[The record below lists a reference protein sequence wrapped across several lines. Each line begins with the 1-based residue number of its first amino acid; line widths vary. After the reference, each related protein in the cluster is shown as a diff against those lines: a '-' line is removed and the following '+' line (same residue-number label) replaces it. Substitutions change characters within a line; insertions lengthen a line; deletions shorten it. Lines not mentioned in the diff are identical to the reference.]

1 MQNLLKK
8 FKHLRKRLAYK
19 LITYYGLLLALF
31 IAIAFNLDKFD
42 ARKFSPISIKDQ
54 TYFKR
59 ESLNTQESLNL
70 DEIFERNL
78 SVETENGYDVIL
90 EEEKTGN
97 LSGVNQSN
105 VRALQVFIYQTH
117 QQNEPLQR
125 RFENIEIYGPFV
137 VNSPTHSYNQ
147 YFIKAVDAQKEW
159 LNTILD
165 SPLLISLGLLF
176 LGAPLLLGLSFK
188 ITKPV
193 HNLTVSANAIAEGHL
208 EPNPKLETEGIY
220 EIREVGKSFN
230 HMVRSLKELTN
241 QQQRMISDISHEL
254 KTPLARLQLA
264 TAILRRKNGEIA
276 EINRMEAEIGKLDQ
290 MVKDLLIISRQNL
303 NHQLSKHIFK
313 INEIWE
319 DVLED
324 AKFETSQSN
333 IILIV
338 KQNIQNPEFYSINGS
353 EESLSSAFENVVRNA
368 QKYTNNMISISM
380 DIENEHLMLTVE
392 DNGAGV
398 PESEYENI
406 LKPFYRVDEAR
417 TRETGGTGLGL
428 SIVHNAVQQ
437 HQGSIHIGKSE
448 IGGLKVNLAIPLW
461 SHTA

>member
-1 MQNLLKK
+1 MRNLLKK
-8 FKHLRKRLAYK
+8 FRQFRKRLAYK
-19 LITYYGLLLALF
+19 LIIYYGLLLTLF

-42 ARKFSPISIKDQ
+42 SRKFSPISIKDQ
-54 TYFKR
+54 TYFK
-59 ESLNTQESLNL
+59 QESFETQQKLNL
-70 DEIFERNL
+70 DEIFKRNL
-78 SVETENGYDVIL
+78 SVETQNGYDVIL
-90 EEEKTGN
+90 EDTKTGN

-105 VRALQVFIYQTH
+105 IKALQVFIYQAH
-117 QQNEPLQR
+117 QQDEPLKC

-137 VNSPTHSYNQ
+137 VHSPQNTYNQ
-147 YFIKAVDAQKEW
+147 YFIIAVDSQKEW

-165 SPLLISLGLLF
+165 SPLLVSLLLLV
-176 LGAPLLLGLSFK
+176 LGVPLLLGLSFA
-188 ITKPV
+188 ITRPV
-193 HNLTVSANAIAEGHL
+193 HNLTISANAIAEGNL
-208 EPNPKLETEGIY
+208 EINPKLETEGIY

-230 HMVRSLKELTN
+230 HMVKNLKDLTN

-264 TAILRRKNGEIA
+264 TAILRRKYSESV
-276 EINRMEAEIGKLDQ
+276 EINRIEAEIEKLDQ
-290 MVKDLLIISRQNL
+290 LIKDLLVISRQKL
-303 NHQLSKHIFK
+303 NYQIYKEIFK
-313 INEIWE
+313 INEIWD

-333 IILIV
+333 IILVI
-338 KQNIQNPEFYSINGS
+338 KQNITNPEFYTVNGS
-353 EESLSSAFENVVRNA
+353 QESLSSALENLVRNA

-380 DIENEHLMLTVE
+380 DIENEHLILTVE